1 MARALLIGL
10 LALWLLP
17 FAAGAEALE
26 GYPLTED
33 AGVIQKLDLDAQ
45 TLVIDGMRY
54 RMALEA
60 QVEIAG
66 SYGAFTM
73 LEPGMRV
80 YFEYRRVSSSE
91 RIITML
97 RELPAEV
104 ELEQV

>member
-17 FAAGAEALE
+17 FTAGAQNAD
-26 GYPLTED
+26 GFPLADD
-33 AGVIQKLDLDAQ
+33 AGLIQKLDLDAQ

-60 QVEIAG
+60 QVEIGG

-91 RIITML
+91 RIITLL

>member
-1 MARALLIGL
+1 MARALLFGL
-10 LALWLLP
+10 LTLWLLP
-17 FAAGAEALE
+17 LVAGAQIPE
-26 GYPLTED
+26 GAPLAED
-33 AGVIQKLDLDAQ
+33 AGVIQKLDLDGQ

-54 RMALEA
+54 QMALEA
-60 QVEIAG
+60 EVEIGG

-91 RIITML
+91 RIITLL

>member
-17 FAAGAEALE
+17 FAAGAQTPD
-26 GYPLTED
+26 GSPLAED

-45 TLVIDGMRY
+45 TLVIDGLRY

-60 QVEIAG
+60 EVEIGG
-66 SYGAFTM
+66 SFGAFTM

-91 RIITML
+91 RIITLL